1 MKKAL
6 IIPAPAV
13 SHLYASFKIANI
25 LGKHGYEIH
34 YFTHNAVAPMVI
46 ENQFHHYSS
55 FNGPIAEEYNEK
67 AMKTENIQFSYYD
80 RFRDGVMRVLIDNRK
95 EELIAVVNKVN
106 PDIIIADTFAG
117 GDFALLYKI
126 LKERGIRFFQ
136 FEAMP
141 SILDVK
147 GYPYFDSKAFPG
159 QPLKIWAEHL
169 KRKYKKKW
177 RRLWRRIIYV
187 GYDTYTTLQR
197 EMKQQGMA
205 KKYVINQANFFDLTY
220 KAVPSMLT
228 LPLEMEF
235 FKEAPD
241 RYQHYLGF
249 FVNEKAK
256 QEAVVESRLQELL
269 DKGKPIIYI
278 SFGTVFGGI
287 RADDISGFMQKI
299 NTALEDFK
307 DTVTIF
313 SMGNAHA
320 SLDEMNR
327 LQNIHAFSFVPQLY
341 LLQFC
346 SVFVTHGGLNSMK
359 EGIQEAVPMLV
370 IPLEVDQTGNA
381 RKIAH
386 KELGLLGD
394 VATETVEQLKTK
406 IGALLQQTKYKEN
419 LQKFRDTIAAK
430 YDVEA
435 KVMQIIENEGV
446 VE

>member
-1 MKKAL
+1 MKKVL

-25 LGKHGYEIH
+25 LSKYGYEVH
-34 YFTHNAVAPMVI
+34 YFTHNSVAHMVM
-46 ENQFHHYSS
+46 ENKFQHYSS
-55 FNGPIAEEYNEK
+55 FNGPITEDYNEK

-95 EELIAVVNKVN
+95 EELVSVVNKVN

-117 GDFALLYKI
+117 GDFALLYRI
-126 LKERGIRFFQ
+126 LKEQGIRFFQ

-147 GYPYFDSKAFPG
+147 GYPYFDSKALPE
-159 QPLKIWAEHL
+159 QRLKIAMEHI
-169 KRKYKKKW
+169 KRKCKKKW

-187 GYDTYTTLQR
+187 GYDTYTTLLR

-205 KKYVINQANFFDLTY
+205 KKYVINQTNFFDLTY

-235 FKEAPD
+235 FKEPPD

-256 QEAVVESRLQELL
+256 QEAVVESRLQTLL
-269 DKGKPIIYI
+269 DIGKPIIYI

-287 RADDISGFMQKI
+287 RADDIVGFMQKL
-299 NTALEDFK
+299 NTALAEFK
-307 DTVTIF
+307 DTIAIF

-320 SLDEMNR
+320 SMDEMNR
-327 LQNIHAFSFVPQLY
+327 LSNIHAFGFVPQLY

-386 KELGLLGD
+386 KQLGLLGD
-394 VATETVEQLKTK
+394 VETETVEQLKTK
-406 IGALLQQTKYKEN
+406 IGALLHQTKYKEN
-419 LQKFRDTIAAK
+419 LQKFRDTIAAN